1 MRDDPVVVALVTGA
15 RGGDRDA
22 WNELVERYAPLVWG
36 ICRRH
41 RLSRVEAD
49 DVGQTVWLK
58 LIEQLATIREPAA
71 LPGWLATTTSRECL
85 RVLRS
90 ARVDDRIERTVDPE
104 IATDGG
110 FGTVEEELERA
121 QAHLALREAFTQL
134 PPHCQT
140 LLSLLFHDP
149 PLSYRDIAQR
159 LGMQVSA
166 VGPGRVRCLKKL
178 RQCPP
183 LAWLINADLPSG
195 SGGETYD
202 QPMVDR

>member
-1 MRDDPVVVALVTGA
+1 MRDDPIVVALVTRV

-36 ICRRH
+36 ICLRH

-71 LPGWLATTTSRECL
+71 LPGWLATTTNRECL
-85 RVLRS
+85 RVLRT
-90 ARVDDRIERTVDPE
+90 ARADERAERTVAPE

-110 FGTVEEELERA
+110 FDAVEEELERA
-121 QAHLALREAFTQL
+121 EVQLALREAFEQL
-134 PPHCQT
+134 PPHCQA

-149 PLSYRDIAQR
+149 PLSYRDIARR
-159 LGMQVSA
+159 LDMQVSA
-166 VGPGRVRCLKKL
+166 VGPGRGRCLKKL
-178 RQCPP
+178 RQCPA
-183 LAWLINADLPSG
+183 LAWLIEAELPSG